1 MKKRLVF
8 KPWVEKLL
16 TYVFGLGFVLI
27 ASINDFDGLGGFV
40 AYLLIIATVVVSWC
54 LLNKYGRKGNN

>member
-16 TYVFGLGFVLI
+16 TYVFGLGFVLM
-27 ASINDFDGLGGFV
+27 ASVNDFDGLGGFI
-40 AYLLIIATVVVSWC
+40 AYLLIIATTIVSGA
-54 LLNKYGRKGNN
+54 LLNEYGRTK